1 MSSCEVFD
9 SYINTIDVIEDS
21 VIDDTKF
28 PVVKDASSEAS
39 RGYTLDIKCQ
49 VFRDH
54 KIKQIF
60 RVMLEFLKVIINYLK
75 YYINAT
81 KESKTRYE

>member
-1 MSSCEVFD
+1 MSNYD

-28 PVVKDASSEAS
+28 PIV
-39 RGYTLDIKCQ
+39 
-49 VFRDH
+49 RDN

-81 KESKTRYE
+81 KEKQ

>member
-1 MSSCEVFD
+1 MSNYD

-28 PVVKDASSEAS
+28 PIVKDNK
-39 RGYTLDIKCQ
+39 L
-49 VFRDH
+49 
-54 KIKQIF
+54 KQIF
-60 RVMLEFLKVIINYLK
+60 RVMLEFLKVILNYLK

>member
-28 PVVKDASSEAS
+28 PIVKD
-39 RGYTLDIKCQ
+39 TKL
-49 VFRDH
+49 
-54 KIKQIF
+54 KQIF
-60 RVMLEFLKVIINYLK
+60 RVMLESLKVVINYLK
-75 YYINAT
+75 YYIDAT
-81 KESKTRYE
+81 KGK

>member
-1 MSSCEVFD
+1 MSNYD

-28 PVVKDASSEAS
+28 PIVKDNK
-39 RGYTLDIKCQ
+39 L
-49 VFRDH
+49 
-54 KIKQIF
+54 KQIF

>member
-9 SYINTIDVIEDS
+9 SYINTIDVIEDR

-28 PVVKDASSEAS
+28 PIVKE
-39 RGYTLDIKCQ
+39 YKLKL
-49 VFRDH
+49 
-54 KIKQIF
+54 IF
-60 RVMLEFLKVIINYLK
+60 RVILEFLKVIINYLR

-81 KESKTRYE
+81 KESETKDE

>member
-1 MSSCEVFD
+1 MSDYD

-28 PVVKDASSEAS
+28 PIVKDNK
-39 RGYTLDIKCQ
+39 L
-49 VFRDH
+49 
-54 KIKQIF
+54 KQIF

-81 KESKTRYE
+81 KEKQ

>member
-1 MSSCEVFD
+1 MSNYD

-28 PVVKDASSEAS
+28 PVVKD
-39 RGYTLDIKCQ
+39 TKL
-49 VFRDH
+49 
-54 KIKQIF
+54 KQIF

-75 YYINAT
+75 YHINAT
-81 KESKTRYE
+81 QKSKTKDE

>member
-28 PVVKDASSEAS
+28 PIVKE
-39 RGYTLDIKCQ
+39 YKLKL
-49 VFRDH
+49 
-54 KIKQIF
+54 IF
-60 RVMLEFLKVIINYLK
+60 RVILEFLKVLINYLR

-81 KESKTRYE
+81 KESETKDE